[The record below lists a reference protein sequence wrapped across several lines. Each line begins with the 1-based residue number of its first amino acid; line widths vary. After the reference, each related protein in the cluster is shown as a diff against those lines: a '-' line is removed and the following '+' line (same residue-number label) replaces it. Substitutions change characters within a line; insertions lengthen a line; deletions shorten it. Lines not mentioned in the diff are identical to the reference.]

1 MSSDSAKE
9 NASVVDSS
17 VSEWK
22 LDIGNSD
29 DPESTSYKANE
40 NGDPTKADK
49 VEYSHH
55 HLGDQNGIEMQK
67 LYNTRYFIIKS
78 LNHQN
83 IRLSVE
89 KGVWA
94 TQIMNEPILEEAFHN
109 SIKVILIFSVN
120 SSGYFQGYAQ
130 MMSSVGCKRDNV
142 WCEGSGKGNP
152 WGRSFKV
159 KWLQLNDLPFHKTL
173 HLKNPLNDYKPVK
186 ISRDCQEL
194 TPDIGQALCELLDGK
209 NTIDAM
215 RSSSPLDSF
224 ALKGHSGNA
233 ESFMGNTDHNFYP
246 LNTPWSMPMAYP
258 SLLCPDQAEANKSV
272 PANQRFNV
280 TTSSETFP
288 SSSGSSKVAG
298 NKRPHFSANM
308 PKLQVDKDV
317 AFQFDVWG
325 FSSESPLAS
334 TLTEDDFLEMS
345 YEEYLETHSRGWK
358 QFCFSAR
365 VPSRT
370 QPEFRRSKSDVNDSQ
385 FLMEGSS
392 SSRKRIHQ

>member
-29 DPESTSYKANE
+29 DP
-40 NGDPTKADK
+40 DK
-49 VEYSHH
+49 VECSHH
-55 HLGDQNGIEMQK
+55 HIGDQNGMGMQK
-67 LYNTRYFIIKS
+67 LYSTRYFIIKS

-94 TQIMNEPILEEAFHN
+94 TQIMNESILEEAFHN

-120 SSGYFQGYAQ
+120 MSGYFQGYAQ
-130 MMSSVGCKRDNV
+130 MMSSVGWKREDV
-142 WCEGSGKGNP
+142 WSEGSGKGNP
-152 WGRSFKV
+152 WGRSFNI
-159 KWLQLNDLPFHKTL
+159 KWLRLNDLPFHKTL

-194 TPDIGQALCELLDGK
+194 TPDIGQALCELING
-209 NTIDAM
+209 NNNIAAM

-224 ALKGHSGNA
+224 TLKGHSGNV
-233 ESFMGNTDHNFYP
+233 ERLMGNKDRSFY
-246 LNTPWSMPMAYP
+246 LPWSIPMAYP
-258 SLLCPDQAEANKSV
+258 SLLCPNEAG
-272 PANQRFNV
+272 ANQRFNL

-288 SSSGSSKVAG
+288 TSSGSLKVAG
-298 NKRPHFSANM
+298 TKRPHFSANI

-317 AFQFDVWG
+317 ASQFDVWG
-325 FSSESPLAS
+325 FSAESPLAS

-345 YEEYLETHSRGWK
+345 YEEYLEVQSRCRK
-358 QFCFSAR
+358 QFCSNAATM
-365 VPSRT
+365 SGK
-370 QPEFRRSKSDVNDSQ
+370 QPESLRSKSDVNDRKSE

-392 SSRKRIHQ
+392 SFHRRVHQ